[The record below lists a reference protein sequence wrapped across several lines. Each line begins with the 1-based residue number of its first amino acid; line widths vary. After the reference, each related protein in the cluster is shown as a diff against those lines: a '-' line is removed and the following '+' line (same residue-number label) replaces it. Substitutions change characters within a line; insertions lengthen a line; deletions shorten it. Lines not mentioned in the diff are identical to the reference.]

1 MLGGVCTNIHI
12 NCALVLRHRFMKRC
26 FIIRPSFI
34 DRRRR
39 LYTIPKIISIFAF
52 KTKPVTSGA
61 DATHRSC
68 PETRHIP
75 LHPPQAG
82 FYMRRSADYF
92 GTVQRKFRLFW
103 DSVAKIKIIL
113 GQYSGN
119 SDYFWESVQQKFRLF
134 LEQCIAEIL
143 IIFRTVYS
151 GNSEYFWDSVQHR
164 DGGPSELS
172 KLTSQFQYQMAK
184 QFRHTSP
191 PLSHMG
197 EGKVGFPGV
206 GGGRNGGGG
215 GGTQRQPICD
225 SLKRGVKEGT
235 TKKCSK
241 SNLNQAFD
249 FDHFETILLKSFN
262 NGRKLKKLCLGD
274 SLKSLL
280 WRQLKKL
287 VMATA

>member
-1 MLGGVCTNIHI
+1 MLSGVCTNIHI

-34 DRRRR
+34 DKRRR
-39 LYTIPKIISIFAF
+39 LYTIPKIISIFTL

-68 PETRHIP
+68 PETRHI
-75 LHPPQAG
+75 LYHCIRRRLG
-82 FYMRRSADYF
+82 FICGEVQIIF

-119 SDYFWESVQQKFRLF
+119 SDYFWERVQQKFRLF

-143 IIFRTVYS
+143 IIFRTLYS
-151 GNSEYFWDSVQHR
+151 GNSKYFWDSVQQR

-184 QFRHTSP
+184 QFRHTSEMIKQWV
-191 PLSHMG
+191 S
-197 EGKVGFPGV
+197 
-206 GGGRNGGGG
+206 
-215 GGTQRQPICD
+215 
-225 SLKRGVKEGT
+225 
-235 TKKCSK
+235 
-241 SNLNQAFD
+241 
-249 FDHFETILLKSFN
+249 
-262 NGRKLKKLCLGD
+262 
-274 SLKSLL
+274 
-280 WRQLKKL
+280 
-287 VMATA
+287 